1 MSDATRFCRVE
12 RDGHL
17 LVVTLD
23 RPDVRNALH
32 RAASD
37 ELDQVWT
44 RYESDPELRVAILT
58 GAGDRAFSAG
68 YDMRE
73 PSEPPGEREGGV
85 SPLRQPGER
94 EGGVSPLRQQDS
106 GTAYIAHRHPRGL
119 GGLTL
124 RHDMT
129 KPLIAAVNGF
139 ALGGGFELALAC
151 DIIVAAEHAEF
162 GLPEPRVGRMA
173 LEGGMHRLARSIP
186 LKTAMGMLLTGRRV
200 SAAEAYRAGLVNEV
214 VPLADLMIAAR
225 RWADEILACA
235 PLSVQGTKEAV
246 MQGLDLPLPAAV
258 GLVPAAM
265 AKALVSADQA
275 EGVNAFRE
283 RRAPRWTGR

>member
-1 MSDATRFCRVE
+1 MEFCRVE
-12 RDGHL
+12 QDGHL

-23 RPDVRNALH
+23 RPQVQNALH

-44 RYESDPELRVAILT
+44 RYETDPDLRVAILT
-58 GAGDRAFSAG
+58 GAGERSFSAG

-73 PSEPPGEREGGV
+73 PAMPAGEF
-85 SPLRQPGER
+85 L
-94 EGGVSPLRQQDS
+94 
-106 GTAYIAHRHPRGL
+106 AHRHPRGL
-119 GGLTL
+119 GALTL
-124 RHDMT
+124 RYGMS

-139 ALGGGFELALAC
+139 ALGGGLELALAC

-173 LEGGMHRLARSIP
+173 LEGGMHRLARHVS

-200 SAAEAYRAGLVNEV
+200 SASEAHRIGLVNEV
-214 VPLADLMIAAR
+214 VPLPDLLPAAR
-225 RWADEILACA
+225 RWADQIVECA

-246 MQGLDLPLPAAV
+246 MTGLDLPLPAAV
-258 GLVPAAM
+258 ALVPRTM
-265 AKALVSADQA
+265 ATALVSEDQV
-275 EGVNAFRE
+275 EGVNAFLE
-283 RRAPRWTGR
+283 KRAPRWSGR

>member
-1 MSDATRFCRVE
+1 VNEPTQFCRVE

-23 RPDVRNALH
+23 RPQVRNALH

-37 ELDQVWT
+37 ELDRVWT
-44 RYESDPELRVAILT
+44 RYETDHELRVAILT

-73 PSEPPGEREGGV
+73 PSAPVGEREG
-85 SPLRQPGER
+85 
-94 EGGVSPLRQQDS
+94 

-119 GGLTL
+119 GALTL
-124 RHDMT
+124 RHDMA
-129 KPLIAAVNGF
+129 KPIIAAVNGV

-200 SAAEAYRAGLVNEV
+200 SAHEAYRAGLVNEV
-214 VPLADLMIAAR
+214 VPVADLLVAAR
-225 RWADEILACA
+225 RWADEILTCA
-235 PLSVQGTKEAV
+235 PLSVQATKEAV
-246 MQGLDLPLPAAV
+246 LKGLDLSLPAAV
-258 GLVPAAM
+258 GLVPPTM
-265 AKALVSADQA
+265 ARALVSSDQA
-275 EGVNAFRE
+275 EGVNAFLE
-283 RRAPRWTGR
+283 KRAPRWSGR

>member
-1 MSDATRFCRVE
+1 MSDATQFCRVE

-23 RPDVRNALH
+23 RPEVRNALH

-37 ELDQVWT
+37 ELDRVWT
-44 RYESDPELRVAILT
+44 QYETDHELRVAILT

-73 PSEPPGEREGGV
+73 PSAPAREAGPGA
-85 SPLRQPGER
+85 
-94 EGGVSPLRQQDS
+94 
-106 GTAYIAHRHPRGL
+106 AYLASRHPRGL

-124 RHDMT
+124 RHGMA
-129 KPLIAAVNGF
+129 KPIIAAVNGV

-173 LEGGMHRLARSIP
+173 LEGGMHRLARSISF
-186 LKTAMGMLLTGRRV
+186 KTAMGILLTGRRI
-200 SAAEAYRAGLVNEV
+200 SAPEAYRAGLVNDV
-214 VPLADLMIAAR
+214 VPLADLLIAAR
-225 RWADEILACA
+225 RWADDILACA
-235 PLSVQGTKEAV
+235 PLSVQATKEAV
-246 MQGLDLPLPAAV
+246 LKGLNLPLAEAV
-258 GLVPAAM
+258 ELVPPTM
-265 AKALVSADQA
+265 AKALASSDQV
-275 EGVNAFRE
+275 EGVNAFLEKRK
-283 RRAPRWTGR
+283 PNWKND

>member
-1 MSDATRFCRVE
+1 VSEAVEFCRVE
-12 RDGHL
+12 REGHL

-23 RPDVRNALH
+23 RPQVRNALH

-37 ELDQVWT
+37 ELDHVWT
-44 RYESDPELRVAILT
+44 RYEADPELRVAILT
-58 GAGDRAFSAG
+58 GAGDKSFSAG

-73 PSEPPGEREGGV
+73 PAAPGDPQGAAF
-85 SPLRQPGER
+85 L
-94 EGGVSPLRQQDS
+94 
-106 GTAYIAHRHPRGL
+106 AHRHPRGL

-124 RHDMT
+124 RYDLT
-129 KPLIAAVNGF
+129 KPIIAAVNGF
-139 ALGGGFELALAC
+139 ALGGGLELALAC

-200 SAAEAYRAGLVNEV
+200 SAHEAYRIGLVSEV
-214 VPLADLMIAAR
+214 VPLADLLPAAR

-258 GLVPAAM
+258 GLVPTAM

>member
-1 MSDATRFCRVE
+1 MSEAVEFCRVE
-12 RDGHL
+12 REGHL

-23 RPDVRNALH
+23 RPQVRNALH

-37 ELDQVWT
+37 ELDHVWT
-44 RYESDPELRVAILT
+44 RYEADPELRVAILT
-58 GAGDRAFSAG
+58 GAGDKSFSAG

-73 PSEPPGEREGGV
+73 PAAPGDQQGGAAF
-85 SPLRQPGER
+85 L
-94 EGGVSPLRQQDS
+94 
-106 GTAYIAHRHPRGL
+106 AHRHPRGL

-124 RHDMT
+124 RYDLT
-129 KPLIAAVNGF
+129 KPIIAAVNGF
-139 ALGGGFELALAC
+139 ALGGGLELALAC

-200 SAAEAYRAGLVNEV
+200 SAHEAYRIGLVSEV
-214 VPLADLMIAAR
+214 VPLADLLPAAR